1 MIGRFFNATH
11 DGSTV
16 GPAGPEA
23 SSAVNMALVPWKRSN
38 GSAAWAMATVVNAKA
53 DRNIFLW
60 KKWKVGTIARMMMI
74 PTIDSDY

>member
-53 DRNIFLW
+53 DRNIFNGRNGGICLANRFYLPQNE
-60 KKWKVGTIARMMMI
+60 I
-74 PTIDSDY
+74 

>member
-53 DRNIFLW
+53 DRNIFNGRNGRNLFW
-60 KKWKVGTIARMMMI
+60 QSLLSSSK
-74 PTIDSDY
+74 

>member
-53 DRNIFLW
+53 DRNIFLMEEN
-60 KKWKVGTIARMMMI
+60 GEELE
-74 PTIDSDY
+74 

>member
-60 KKWKVGTIARMMMI
+60 KKWEELFAANR
-74 PTIDSDY
+74 